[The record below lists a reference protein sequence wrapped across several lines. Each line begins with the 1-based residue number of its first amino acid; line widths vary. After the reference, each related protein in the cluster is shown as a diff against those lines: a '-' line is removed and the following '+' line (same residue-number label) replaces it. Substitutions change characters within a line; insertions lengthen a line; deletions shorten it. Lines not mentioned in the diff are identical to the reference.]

1 MSEKHPVNK
10 STPPICFTQKYSLP
24 LLALP
29 PFLRESRGRGR
40 NGYNTLTIFPPLLFF
55 RVKHFLFYIPRYP

>member
-10 STPPICFTQKYSLP
+10 STSPIYFTQKYSLP

-29 PFLRESRGRGR
+29 PFLRESRGLKIIWFV
-40 NGYNTLTIFPPLLFF
+40 NPLFLPPYFNL
-55 RVKHFLFYIPRYP
+55 